1 MKNKNQLI
9 GCCRLDCEKCDAKD
23 NNIMLGY
30 VNYSDEIDYFGY
42 MCVF

>member
-1 MKNKNQLI
+1 MKIEELKTVFY
-9 GCCRLDCEKCDAKD
+9 DDEE

-42 MCVF
+42 MKKMTINIA